1 MEQNIQTIKTAISK
15 LVKLF
20 IPDGITDIDF
30 DITKN
35 SGDWYSMRITYVVP
49 DDSEFLTKK
58 HYDNLSRYYSIWNEK
73 IKKGLRNYLDIK
85 AIVNQTG
92 ITSQSFYEKEKQ
104 WQAKN

>member
-1 MEQNIQTIKTAISK
+1 MKMSVKQLTKYIKKMIDIIK
-15 LVKLF
+15 PVEVEK
-20 IPDGITDIDF
+20 IDF
-30 DITKN
+30 TLEPISDN
-35 SGDWYSMRITYVVP
+35 EFYMDVTYVVP

-58 HYDNLSRYYSIWNEK
+58 HYDNLSHYYSIWNEK